1 MPTEPSET
9 TLSMRLMRPDD
20 IPAGMDLVRT
30 AGWNQTEA
38 DWRFMLAH
46 GKGYGIEDENGK
58 LIASTIVLPYPPAV
72 GWIGMVLVASEFRRR
87 GLATRLVDRA
97 IAAIRDAG
105 HVPVLDAT
113 PDGRTV
119 YATMG
124 FHDLEGIGRWR
135 RSAAAPGQR
144 QEAAALSMTDELADR
159 GFRADGD
166 TFGSDRRQLLA
177 DFRSRPEAISL
188 ALPGGGGWLWSRA
201 GRTATQI
208 GPIVAEHPN
217 NAIALCTAALDRI
230 DGGIIV
236 DVPDRETELT
246 AFLRDRGFSLERK
259 LTRMALNGDPATLG
273 PSTRAIAGPELG

>member
-1 MPTEPSET
+1 
-9 TLSMRLMRPDD
+9 MRSMRPDD
-20 IPAGMDLVRT
+20 IPASMDLVRT

-46 GKGYGIEDENGK
+46 GEGYGIEDDRGR

-97 IAAIRDAG
+97 IAAIRGAG
-105 HVPVLDAT
+105 RVPMLDAT
-113 PDGRTV
+113 PDGRAV

-124 FHDLEGIGRWR
+124 FRDLEGIGRWR
-135 RSAAAPGQR
+135 SSGAAPGR
-144 QEAAALSMTDELADR
+144 REAAALSMTDQLADQ
-159 GFRADGD
+159 GSRADAD
-166 TFGSDRRQLLA
+166 AFGSDRRQLLA
-177 DFRSRPEAISL
+177 DLRSRPEAISL
-188 ALPGGGGWLWSRA
+188 ATPDGGGWLWSRA

-208 GPIVAEHPN
+208 GPIVAEHPSE
-217 NAIALCTAALDRI
+217 AIALCTAALDRV
-230 DGGIIV
+230 DGGIII